1 MIESRLHAELDLCRY
16 GMKTIQCRL
25 VLPAYQQCQEVHRI
39 VYTIELVMEHNYT
52 SSIGVG
58 FSLKDIPAL
67 DGCECLL

>member
-16 GMKTIQCRL
+16 AMKTIQCLL

-39 VYTIELVMEHNYT
+39 ELDMEHNFT

-58 FSLKDIPAL
+58 FGLKDIPAF
-67 DGCECLL
+67 DSCECLLY